1 MLWVPGSFD
10 ARVSRSKALLRLASH
25 FVVGKGDDRQGGKPL
40 VALQR
45 LFQPVGEQCP
55 AGVVVTQVGLM
66 EIVCPRAVTQH
77 ADHCLF
83 RVQLQDL
90 LVAARLRACPRS
102 GCGVHPLFQV
112 ALMKHV
118 VVLVP
123 QGGGAAHVEEERG
136 GITGQQKNIE
146 TGDELLP
153 VLVHQRSV
161 RGQVTDPGILG
172 GAQERIVFSFRIRGL
187 GCPIG
192 QPGVHAAHQ
201 YHPVTV
207 QTR

>member
-1 MLWVPGSFD
+1 
-10 ARVSRSKALLRLASH
+10 
-25 FVVGKGDDRQGGKPL
+25 
-40 VALQR
+40 
-45 LFQPVGEQCP
+45 
-55 AGVVVTQVGLM
+55 
-66 EIVCPRAVTQH
+66 
-77 ADHCLF
+77 
-83 RVQLQDL
+83 
-90 LVAARLRACPRS
+90 
-102 GCGVHPLFQV
+102 
-112 ALMKHV
+112 MKHV

-153 VLVHQRSV
+153 VLVHRRSV

-187 GCPIG
+187 GCPIA
-192 QPGVHAAHQ
+192 QSGVHAAHQ